1 VSPRS
6 GMSVH
11 STGRFGDARHVMWFM
26 TAIACVVGI
35 PASVLDPDVSLRVGI
50 ALLGAALLVGVAYAL
65 YRTDNHGRGRTRRSR
80 VQRVA
85 ARLFVGPIKPCGCWQ
100 DVDAEGVERDHYVAR
115 DADGGGRVR
124 FEARKRVLKRCH
136 GCGRHYHVDRSAKLK
151 RVGDVDAL
159 SEVGEGDSH
168 FSTTLWRGVD
178 VWPEDE
184 PLAREAFTE
193 PVEDREVDA

>member
-1 VSPRS
+1 MS
-6 GMSVH
+6 GRLGE
-11 STGRFGDARHVMWFM
+11 GRHFMWFM
-26 TAIACVVGI
+26 TVVTCVAGLPVW
-35 PASVLDPDVSLRVGI
+35 
-50 ALLGAALLVGVAYAL
+50 LLGSDVPLWFAGVLLAAAGLGGVAYAL
-65 YRTDNHGRGRTRRSR
+65 YCTDNHGRGRTRRSR
-80 VQRVA
+80 VQRAA

-115 DADGGGRVR
+115 DGSGGGKVR

-151 RVGDVDAL
+151 RVGDVGAL

-168 FSTTLWRGVD
+168 FSTSLWRGVD

-184 PLAREAFTE
+184 PVAREALTA

>member
-1 VSPRS
+1 MSGHFGGMRHFMWSMVAATSPI
-6 GMSVH
+6 G
-11 STGRFGDARHVMWFM
+11 
-26 TAIACVVGI
+26 IAVGF
-35 PASVLDPDVSLRVGI
+35 LDPAYPIQGGVVSL
-50 ALLGAALLVGVAYAL
+50 AAALLVGVAYAL
-65 YRTDNHGRGRTRRSR
+65 YRADNHGRGRTWRSR
-80 VQRVA
+80 AQRLA

-115 DADGGGRVR
+115 DASGGGKVR

-159 SEVGEGDSH
+159 SDVGEGGSH
-168 FSTTLWRGVD
+168 FSTSLWRAVD

-184 PLAREAFTE
+184 PAAREALTA
-193 PVEDREVDA
+193 PVEDREVDT